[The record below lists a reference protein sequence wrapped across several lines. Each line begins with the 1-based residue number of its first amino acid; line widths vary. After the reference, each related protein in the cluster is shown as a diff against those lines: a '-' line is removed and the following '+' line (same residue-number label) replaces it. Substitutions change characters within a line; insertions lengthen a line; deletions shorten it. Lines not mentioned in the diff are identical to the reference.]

1 MLECIGCFKSLSVL
15 KIFNALSNSP
25 HFDEVINS
33 YCNLAGEEVPLAT
46 AVVSP
51 VAEG

>member
-25 HFDEVINS
+25 HFDRVINS
-33 YCNLAGEEVPLAT
+33 YCNLAGGGVPPVTAAVSLAAEV
-46 AVVSP
+46 
-51 VAEG
+51 